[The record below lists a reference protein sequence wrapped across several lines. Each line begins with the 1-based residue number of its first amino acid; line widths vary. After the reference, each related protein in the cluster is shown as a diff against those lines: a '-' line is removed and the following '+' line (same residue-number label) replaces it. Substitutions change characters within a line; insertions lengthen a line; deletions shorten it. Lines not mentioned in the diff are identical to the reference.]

1 MARMKKLFQWLIESR
16 RPLHLA
22 AGLAIA
28 LATLYLCVFL
38 NCSDAAVVTLTLWTT
53 LIAALSAEY
62 KDYDHGD
69 KFDWLDI
76 LATIIPAIIL
86 SIIYIS

>member
-1 MARMKKLFQWLIESR
+1 MARMKKLFHWLVESR

-38 NCSDAAVVTLTLWTT
+38 NCSDAAVVTLTLWT
-53 LIAALSAEY
+53 ALSAEY

-86 SIIYIS
+86 SIIYIL